1 MKEVSIK
8 LLKETA
14 NSLMFDMSEE
24 EYALLKGEFDTI
36 QKQMS
41 LISNLKGLDEV
52 SPMTFPYD
60 VEFTYLREDTPKE
73 VESPED
79 ALKNAKDVI
88 ENQIRIPKV
97 IK

>member
-1 MKEVSIK
+1 MKEVSID

-14 NSLMFDMSEE
+14 NSLMFDMSDE
-24 EYALLKGEFDTI
+24 EYALLKSEFDTI

-41 LISNLKGLDEV
+41 LISNLKGLDDV
-52 SPMTFPYD
+52 SPMTFPYN
-60 VEFTYLREDTPKE
+60 VEFTYLREDTPSGIE
-73 VESPED
+73 TPED

>member
-1 MKEVSIK
+1 MKEVTID

-14 NSLMFDMSEE
+14 KSLMFDMSDD
-24 EYALLKGEFDTI
+24 EYALLKSEFDTI

-41 LISNLKGLDEV
+41 LIHNIKGLEDV

-60 VEFTYLREDTPKE
+60 VEFSALREDTPKD
-73 VESPED
+73 VISADD
-79 ALKNAKDVI
+79 ALKNAKDVV